1 MIIFFLASTGVKLS
15 EMNRTLTVTWNK
27 VFISSFSLYYEVSVG
42 TALNGADIVQWQETR
57 YEYLIMHVPLRVKI
71 SKEMSI
77 YITITA
83 VGMNGLYSTK
93 SVVLKL

>member
-1 MIIFFLASTGVKLS
+1 
-15 EMNRTLTVTWNK
+15 MNRTLTVTWNK

-42 TALNGADIVQWQETR
+42 TALNGADIIQWQETR